1 MDWMGRNNPV
11 DGEPELAGENADD
24 LKASVHPLQP
34 RLLSTSPSGA
44 PLGIGWTEGGR
55 KMNLVLDELTAA
67 SPQADSAC
75 SLENYLALPD
85 HSMDSRI
92 AEARARL
99 GATTILLGHHY
110 QRDEVI
116 RFADFTGDSYK
127 LSKIAAETDAQYI
140 VFCGVHFMAES
151 ADVLGR
157 DGQQVILP
165 DLNAGCSMADMA
177 EISQVEACWEA
188 LERLGLTDGLIPLT
202 YMNSTAA
209 IKAFCGERGGLVCTS
224 SNARAAFVWAFA
236 RGTRILFLPD
246 QHLGRNTGFAMGIS
260 LDEMAVWDPWA
271 LQGGQ
276 SKATLAASRIVLWKG
291 HCAVHQRFLPG
302 HVDTVRAKYPGIQVI
317 VHPECRWEVC
327 QKADALGSTERLIKI
342 VEDAPTGSMFA
353 IGTEIHLVNRLARR
367 FAAEGKRIITLDDT
381 GCLCTTM
388 YRISPQHLAWALEN
402 LIEGRVVNRIQVR
415 ANVKHWARVALDRM
429 LEVG

>member
-1 MDWMGRNNPV
+1 
-11 DGEPELAGENADD
+11 
-24 LKASVHPLQP
+24 
-34 RLLSTSPSGA
+34 
-44 PLGIGWTEGGR
+44 
-55 KMNLVLDELTAA
+55 MNLVLDDPTAVL
-67 SPQADSAC
+67 SAEDGSSC

-85 HSMDSRI
+85 HTMDDRI
-92 AEARARL
+92 AAARARL

-127 LSKIAAETDAQYI
+127 LSKIAAKTEAKYI

-188 LERLGLTDGLIPLT
+188 LERIGLTGDLIPLT

-209 IKAFCGERGGLVCTS
+209 IKAFCGEHGGLVCTS
-224 SNARAAFVWAFA
+224 SNARAAFEWAFA
-236 RGTRILFLPD
+236 RGKRILFLPD
-246 QHLGRNTGFAMGIS
+246 QHLGRNTGYAMGIPME
-260 LDEMAVWDPWA
+260 EMAVWDPWA
-271 LQGGQ
+271 IQGGQ
-276 SKATLAASRIVLWKG
+276 AKEKLMSSRILLWKG

-302 HVDTVRAKYPGIQVI
+302 HVDQVRAKYPGIQVI

-342 VEDAPTGSMFA
+342 VEDAPVGSIFA

-367 FAAEGKRIITLDDT
+367 FAPQGKRILTLDDT

-388 YRISPQHLAWALEN
+388 YRISPHHLAWALEN
-402 LIEGRVVNRIQVR
+402 LVEGRVVNRIEVR
-415 ANVKHWARVALDRM
+415 KSVKHWARVALDRM
-429 LEVG
+429 LEVSRQGAGNGE

>member
-1 MDWMGRNNPV
+1 M
-11 DGEPELAGENADD
+11 
-24 LKASVHPLQP
+24 
-34 RLLSTSPSGA
+34 T
-44 PLGIGWTEGGR
+44 
-55 KMNLVLDELTAA
+55 LVLDDLTAA
-67 SPQADSAC
+67 PSAEADSC

-85 HSMDSRI
+85 HSMDARI
-92 AEARARL
+92 AEARAKL

-127 LSKIAAETDAQYI
+127 LSRIAADTDAKYI

-188 LERLGLTDGLIPLT
+188 LEHLGLAAETIPLT

-209 IKAFCGERGGLVCTS
+209 IKAFCGEHGGLVCTS
-224 SNARAAFVWAFA
+224 SNARAAFEWAFV
-236 RGTRILFLPD
+236 RGKRILFLPD
-246 QHLGRNTGFAMGIS
+246 QHLGRNTGYAMGIP

-271 LQGGQ
+271 IQLGQGQGGQ
-276 SKATLAASRIVLWKG
+276 TKERLAASRVLLWKG

-302 HVDTVRAKYPGIQVI
+302 HVDQVRAKYPGIQVI

-327 QKADALGSTERLIKI
+327 QKADALGSTEQVIKI
-342 VEDAPTGSMFA
+342 VEQAAAGAMFA
-353 IGTEIHLVNRLARR
+353 VGTEIHLVNRMARR
-367 FAAEGKRIITLDDT
+367 FAEQGRRVITLDDT

-402 LIEGRVVNRIQVR
+402 LVEGRVVNRIQVR
-415 ANVKHWARVALDRM
+415 KSVKHWARVALDRM
-429 LEVG
+429 LETSGNRD